1 MTWTQQCEAD
11 QPAAGSC
18 TRLCPPTPTPVLASA
33 RIVGGDTASAA
44 TQYFRLHCRQTNH
57 LNPPC
62 SRFFPAIITRPA
74 DVDGT
79 LIHSIGKEANRLHK
93 ECFTA
98 GFKEV
103 FGLDTNID
111 VVEHHGS
118 TDPLIVLKV
127 LEHHGIPKEQV
138 QMGFELCLV
147 LLHAHYSVLHA

>member
-1 MTWTQQCEAD
+1 MTREVQCLSPLHNAHM
-11 QPAAGSC
+11 QPCLVPSIC
-18 TRLCPPTPTPVLASA
+18 THTHTLQHPRTHP
-33 RIVGGDTASAA
+33 IGGT
-44 TQYFRLHCRQTNH
+44 
-57 LNPPC
+57 
-62 SRFFPAIITRPA
+62 

-98 GFKEV
+98 GFKDV

-127 LEHHGIPKEQV
+127 CV
-138 QMGFELCLV
+138 CVTMGVCGWCRRV
-147 LLHAHYSVLHA
+147 D